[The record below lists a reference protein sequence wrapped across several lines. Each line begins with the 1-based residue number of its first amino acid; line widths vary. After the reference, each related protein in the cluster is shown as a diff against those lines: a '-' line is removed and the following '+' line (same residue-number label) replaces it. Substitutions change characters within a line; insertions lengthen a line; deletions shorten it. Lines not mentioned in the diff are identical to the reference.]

1 MRGELGLGTVVA
13 FVALIGKLY
22 GPASSLAGVHVDVV
36 TSYAYFERVFAVLDL
51 EPTIRDLPGARPL
64 GSTRGAVTFRDV
76 SFAYP
81 GSDGTLTDVSIDL
94 RPGQTL
100 ALVGPSGAGKSTLAA
115 LVPRLHDVTAG
126 QVLVDGRDVRSLTLG
141 SLRSQIAV
149 VQQETY
155 LFHGTIEEN
164 LRYGRPTAALEQ
176 IHAAGRAAQI
186 HDLVMALP
194 EGYQTVVGDRGHR
207 LSGGER
213 QRVAIARALPRDP
226 KILILDEA
234 TSSLDSH
241 SEAKVHEAFARLRAG
256 RTSIVVAHRLS
267 TVRDAD
273 QIAVLDGGRVV
284 ELGTHEEL
292 LAADGAY
299 ARLYR
304 RQRHRPAQA
313 GGTAVGQ
320 DLEDEVLR
328 AMPA

>member
-1 MRGELGLGTVVA
+1 
-13 FVALIGKLY
+13 
-22 GPASSLAGVHVDVV
+22 VHVDVV

-51 EPTIRDLPGARPL
+51 EPEIRDRPDARALGAC
-64 GSTRGAVTFRDV
+64 SGAITFEQA

-81 GSDGTLTDVSIDL
+81 GSASTLRDVSLDV

-115 LVPRLHDVTAG
+115 LVPRLHDVTG
-126 QVLVDGRDVRSLTLG
+126 GRVLVDGYDVRSLTLA

-164 LRYGRPTAALEQ
+164 LRYGRPAASIEQ
-176 IHAAGRAAQI
+176 VHAAARAAQI
-186 HDLVMALP
+186 HDVIAALP
-194 EGYQTVVGDRGHR
+194 DGYRTVVGDRGHR

-213 QRVAIARALPRDP
+213 QRVAIARALLRDP
-226 KILILDEA
+226 RILILDEA

-241 SEAKVHEAFARLRAG
+241 SEAKVQEAFERLRVG
-256 RTSIVVAHRLS
+256 RTAIVVAHRLS
-267 TVRDAD
+267 TVREAD
-273 QIAVLDGGRVV
+273 LIAVVDGGRVV
-284 ELGTHEEL
+284 ELGDHAQL

-304 RQRHRPAQA
+304 QQSLSPEPAA
-313 GGTAVGQ
+313 LPG
-320 DLEDEVLR
+320 
-328 AMPA
+328 